1 MADKRLKIDY
11 DLDFRSRGVANINR
25 QLAKTGRLVGKSG
38 RGGSGVAGGL
48 FTAGLL
54 VDSIATNFRRAAVA
68 AVAFGGAV
76 GVSLHNL
83 NKMEQSQR
91 RIITLFDN
99 SPAVRSMFFGN
110 KNFQA
115 GNINRGLYAGLN
127 RAGVRRETLVGPLN
141 QMAIYGLDPIK
152 QGLFKNRKEMIRSLA
167 AMNAAFGQERVQ
179 LAFKGLGQGLTQ
191 DPLQAQEYYQ
201 MAEAGFATLLNK
213 HGVTRELATNQG
225 VTKEI
230 LLNAWREIFKE
241 MKDSPLAEQQARSI
255 DSIFARLNNTYELG
269 SYTLGRAVNKD
280 GRLVSAVENLTSK
293 VNDWLLV
300 VDEKIEKQGAGS
312 ALGKALGMGGA
323 FTVGSGLAI
332 GAAGKAAIAQALL
345 FAAIGGKEFT
355 LGRMLSG
362 GVGNFARYSIA
373 GIAGAALGTGV
384 GQAVGG
390 DDGALYG
397 GAIGGLAGV
406 GAMSLGGALV
416 GRMLNRKSALYGPGF
431 TSGSATNS
439 KNAARFLLHRSLP
452 ALSGAFGTLATAATG
467 LAAAFAPVTLALGVL
482 AGFFAYFKVLEGNE
496 NHANPSIGE
505 DFIGGDVNDL
515 GFTSSSRAQLVKV
528 VVELGNKAK
537 AAKIKAA
544 AFQSD
549 FAGDSDFVHAAG

>member
-1 MADKRLKIDY
+1 MADKRIKVDY
-11 DLDFRSRGVANINR
+11 DLDFNSRGVANLNR
-25 QLAKTGRLVGKSG
+25 QLARTGRLVGKGG
-38 RGGSGVAGGL
+38 RGGTGISGGL
-48 FTAGLL
+48 FAAGLL
-54 VDSIATNFRRAAVA
+54 VDGIATHFRRAAIA

-91 RIITLFDN
+91 RIITLFKD
-99 SPAVRSMFFGN
+99 SPAVRSMFFGD
-110 KNFQA
+110 KNFKA

-127 RAGVRRETLVGPLN
+127 QAGVRRNTLVGPLN

-152 QGLFKNRKEMIRSLA
+152 QGLFTNRREMIRSLA

-241 MKDSPLAEQQARSI
+241 MKNSPLAEQQARSI

-280 GRLVSAVENLTSK
+280 GRLVSAIETLTSGI
-293 VNDWLLV
+293 NDWLLA
-300 VDEKIEKQGAGS
+300 VDKSVEKDKQGATG
-312 ALGKALGMGGA
+312 ALGKAAGI
-323 FTVGSGLAI
+323 T
-332 GAAGKAAIAQALL
+332 GAAGLGTAIAFGLALKGTIFGSA
-345 FAAIGGKEFT
+345 FAKGTKSNPMT
-355 LGRMLSG
+355 LGGILRGIIRGTATYTAG
-362 GVGNFARYSIA
+362 G
-373 GIAGAALGTGV
+373 ALG
-384 GQAVGG
+384 
-390 DDGALYG
+390 
-397 GAIGGLAGV
+397 AGV
-406 GAMSLGGALV
+406 GASVGQAIGGNEGSIWGGVAGGVGGLALTAGLGHLGKKV
-416 GRMLNRKSALYGPGF
+416 GGWRGHPSRHVTKGLGIVSRTAGL
-431 TSGSATNS
+431 AT
-439 KNAARFLLHRSLP
+439 
-452 ALSGAFGTLATAATG
+452 AFGTLTTAATG
-467 LAAAFAPVTLALGVL
+467 LATAFAPVTLALGVI
-482 AGFFAYFKVLEGNE
+482 AGFLAYFDVLSNNR

-505 DFIGGDVNDL
+505 DFISGDVNDL
-515 GFTSSSRAQLVKV
+515 GFTSPSRAQLVKV